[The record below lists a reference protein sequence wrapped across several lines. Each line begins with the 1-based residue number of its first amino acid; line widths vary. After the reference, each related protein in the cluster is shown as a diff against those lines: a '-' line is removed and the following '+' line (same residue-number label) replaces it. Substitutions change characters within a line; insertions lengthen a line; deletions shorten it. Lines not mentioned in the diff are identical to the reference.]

1 MWKHVHWKREPLNRL
16 SLSPRPCC
24 FPWSFQR
31 GKACYALLSLEYICR
46 DVWASISHTQW
57 NLKVSILLPT
67 WQCAHAISVL
77 DLPHCCTEHAVV
89 CLAVGLLWCAC
100 EGFWWVFDHS
110 NLCHWLAWCQCHW
123 QCVVLHGSE
132 NIFSLV
138 SMSKGSLYQCPMTS
152 CHPSMWHAEG
162 QLSIFDKCTK
172 CFRFSQESCNMEHYL
187 QKPKIMGSQ
196 TNQLAVSFGH
206 VSHHWK
212 CKLMSGETNHVAI
225 SSFLNSFWCFGH
237 SAFASPCSKVFL
249 CPAFLCKK
257 CDKTGRYQTSDI
269 YHWSG
274 SWNTWQTWYWNYLS
288 WGSQIRH
295 EVSVNSFFLQD
306 CCYFLISALKS
317 QQAEKLPP
325 AFLLMKHDWSILPMG
340 RTLLSSR
347 AWGWWWL

>member
-31 GKACYALLSLEYICR
+31 GKACYAWLSLEYLCR
-46 DVWASISHTQW
+46 DIWASISHTQW
-57 NLKVSILLPT
+57 NLKVSILLST

-77 DLPHCCTEHAVV
+77 DLLHCCTEHVVV

-138 SMSKGSLYQCPMTS
+138 SISNGSLYQCWMTS
-152 CHPSMWHAEG
+152 CHHSLIVMQHAEG
-162 QLSIFDKCTK
+162 QFSIFDKCIK
-172 CFRFSQESCNMEHYL
+172 CFRFSQESCNMAHYL

-196 TNQLAVSFGH
+196 TNQLAVSCGH

-225 SSFLNSFWCFGH
+225 SSLLFSFWCFGH
-237 SAFASPCSKVFL
+237 SAFASPCSMGFL

-257 CDKTGRYQTSDI
+257 CDKTGRYQTLDI
-269 YHWSG
+269 Y
-274 SWNTWQTWYWNYLS
+274 Q
-288 WGSQIRH
+288 
-295 EVSVNSFFLQD
+295 
-306 CCYFLISALKS
+306 
-317 QQAEKLPP
+317 
-325 AFLLMKHDWSILPMG
+325 
-340 RTLLSSR
+340 
-347 AWGWWWL
+347 